1 MLVTEYIYIV
11 YVSQLRI
18 FLDVGRLRVS
28 QNMEIHKDAANRFVG
43 NHAKRNVWNLAG
55 DPIYI
60 YIYIIQSSTTQC
72 KLQKFTW
79 MQVTPKI
86 ITLRYII

>member
-1 MLVTEYIYIV
+1 MYYLGCRRRP
-11 YVSQLRI
+11 YVV
-18 FLDVGRLRVS
+18 F
-28 QNMEIHKDAANRFVG
+28 G
-43 NHAKRNVWNLAG
+43 NYVNVWLPVHG
-55 DPIYI
+55 LVYIYI

-72 KLQKFTW
+72 KLQIYTR